1 MRRTFMGAD
10 SGAWCADPRVAL
22 QNYYAPQGI
31 GADII
36 ATIDGFTREDVDRYA
51 AESQRR
57 AAKSWDEGNF
67 SKSVI
72 RVTDVLGNVLLDND
86 EYRRPQ
92 TTLETLSTMKP
103 ALHGMAALGFTA
115 VAMPKYPPMEAHNT
129 VNTGCNSSDIFQ
141 GQRTVRC

>member
-1 MRRTFMGAD
+1 MAGMSQAGIGGGVESMSRTFMGAD

-22 QNYYAPQGI
+22 HNYYAPQGI

-67 SKSVI
+67 SKHVI
-72 RVTDVLGNVLLDND
+72 PVARS
-86 EYRRPQ
+86 EERRGGKECVK
-92 TTLETLSTMKP
+92 T
-103 ALHGMAALGFTA
+103 
-115 VAMPKYPPMEAHNT
+115 
-129 VNTGCNSSDIFQ
+129 
-141 GQRTVRC
+141 